1 MNQLASALLSETAA
15 SVLADCACLMLD
27 PAASPGPFEG
37 DAVRTTLSFTGA
49 SHSGELSL
57 CAPRQMLIGA
67 AADML
72 GLPPDDES
80 LPEQAEAALNELA
93 NVLLGVLLVRA
104 FGAKLCPRIG
114 LPQSDSVASVA
125 APDGA
130 EFSAVLQ
137 DMEGRPFVA
146 AVALTARGAS

>member
-1 MNQLASALLSETAA
+1 MSAITSSLLSETTA
-15 SVLADCACLMLD
+15 SVLADCAFLMLD
-27 PAASPGPFEG
+27 PASEAAFEG
-37 DAVRTTLSFTGA
+37 DAVQTTLAFSG

-72 GLPPDDES
+72 GLAPDDES

-93 NVLLGVLLVRA
+93 NVLLGVLLERA
-104 FGAKLCPRIG
+104 FGARECPMIG
-114 LPQSDSVASVA
+114 LPKSVNVAAVA
-125 APDGA
+125 APTGA
-130 EFSAVLQ
+130 DCSAVLQ

-146 AVALTARGAS
+146 AVALTRRSA